1 MNGNLA
7 GLIIGIIIFLI
18 LLIAAISK
26 LWNDIIDI
34 GTAIDN
40 FGTKTITNMSGKV
53 PDVINKGTDA
63 LGSTYQYISGL
74 TVFLL
79 LILFATIVVFFT
91 NIFTYVLDTD
101 TKLNQYYNE
110 QNICGKNVLEK
121 DTLRFRMPQYHK
133 ERFNSSFRWINYITL
148 ITFGTIGLLLFKKR
162 NVLFGVALFFA
173 ICNLVIIIVNEA
185 YLQGSIDETGDS
197 NIYNLGNMNTI
208 KQRINKLLTQE
219 SYADDIHSSSSAK
232 VSCPLNNPLCNF
244 PSKLKDRLEKR
255 IKINNDLTT
264 ESVSSFIN
272 SSTDKATLILSYL
285 NFTPESNDLELL
297 FDKDIDP
304 KDIDPRDYSER
315 KNINYLR
322 TINDKINVN
331 DKEGI
336 YNYYKRVYT
345 PYVAIAIVSALLI
358 FFIVFMLFKRI
369 GVLNYLIGF
378 IIVLYI
384 IAYVLGLSFG

>member
-1 MNGNLA
+1 MEK
-7 GLIIGIIIFLI
+7 I
-18 LLIAAISK
+18 
-26 LWNDIIDI
+26 
-34 GTAIDN
+34 
-40 FGTKTITNMSGKV
+40 V
-53 PDVINKGTDA
+53 
-63 LGSTYQYISGL
+63 
-74 TVFLL
+74 VFLCMDADL
-79 LILFATIVVFFT
+79 LQSIFGIVIFATIVVFFT
-91 NIFTYVLDTD
+91 NIFSYVLDTD

-162 NVLFGVALFFA
+162 SVLFGVALFFA
-173 ICNLVIIIVNEA
+173 ICNLLIIIVNET
-185 YLQGSIDETGDS
+185 YLQGSIDETGDP
-197 NIYNLGNMNTI
+197 NLYNLGNMSNI
-208 KQRINKLLTQE
+208 KERINKLLTQE
-219 SYADDIHSSSSAK
+219 SWEDDKRLNK
-232 VSCPLNNPLCNF
+232 VSCPLSNPLCNF
-244 PSKLKDRLEKR
+244 PSELQDRLVKR

-264 ESVSSFIN
+264 ESVSNWLN
-272 SSTDKATLILSYL
+272 SSTDKTRVILSYL

-297 FDKDIDP
+297 YDSKTIP
-304 KDIDPRDYSER
+304 EDYSER

-345 PYVAIAIVSALLI
+345 LYVAIAIVSALLI
-358 FFIVFMLFKRI
+358 FFIIFLFFKRN
-369 GVLNYLIGF
+369 GLLSYLIGF
-378 IIVLYI
+378 AILLYI